1 MTAATLP
8 TITDCDLEE
17 RAMRAYFRR
26 FAPNCDQPMGGGAE
40 VYEDDGVKY
49 VRLNNYRGA
58 LATFE
63 VVPLKSGGYRLRFV
77 EPVV

>member
-8 TITDCDLEE
+8 WISVCDLEE

-26 FAPNCDQPMGGGAE
+26 FAPNCDQPMRGAE

-49 VRLNNYRGA
+49 VALNNCHGV
-58 LATFE
+58 LATFA
-63 VVPLKSGGYRLRFV
+63 VVPTKSGGYRLRYV